1 MRYSSEHKT
10 TMRKHLLTVA
20 GAETKKKGFAAVG
33 VDGLMQAAGV
43 TSGAFYSH
51 FSSKNELF
59 KAVVEAEL
67 QDSIQMLIGNPHQDL
82 AAWLD
87 HESSRYLTMSHVRHP
102 EAGCVLPALGAE
114 ISRADDSVK
123 KMYEQQMLD
132 AKNTLA
138 SRLGDDTAA
147 WGFIA
152 QCVGSLLLARAMP
165 NEETQQAV
173 INASKQ
179 FLQRAITQGTGNEP
193 ASTAGNATPSPHRP
207 PPA

>member
-1 MRYSSEHKT
+1 MRYSPEHKAA
-10 TMRKHLLTVA
+10 MRKHLLAAA
-20 GAETKKKGFAAVG
+20 GAESKKKGFAAVG

-59 KAVVEAEL
+59 KAVIEAEL

-114 ISRADDSVK
+114 IARADDSVK
-123 KMYEQQMLD
+123 QLYEQQMLD
-132 AKNTLA
+132 AKNMLA
-138 SRLGDDTAA
+138 ARLGDDTAA

-152 QCVGSLLLARAMP
+152 QCVGSLLLARAMSS
-165 NEETQQAV
+165 EESQQAV
-173 INASKQ
+173 IHASKQ
-179 FLQRAITQGTGNEP
+179 FLQRAIANDPDNGLAPE
-193 ASTAGNATPSPHRP
+193 
-207 PPA
+207 

>member
-1 MRYSSEHKT
+1 MK
-10 TMRKHLLTVA
+10 KHLLAVA

-51 FSSKNELF
+51 FPSKNALF

-67 QDSIQMLIGNPHQDL
+67 QDSIQMLVGNPHQDL
-82 AAWLD
+82 TAWLD

-102 EAGCVLPALGAE
+102 ETGCVLPALGAE
-114 ISRADDSVK
+114 ISRADDGVK
-123 KMYEQQMLD
+123 HVYEQQMLD
-132 AKNTLA
+132 AKNMLA

-152 QCVGSLLLARAMP
+152 QCVGALLLARAMP
-165 NEETQQAV
+165 GEDTQQAI

-179 FLQRAITQGTGNEP
+179 FLQRAMTQDAE
-193 ASTAGNATPSPHRP
+193 AKPSGKQ
-207 PPA
+207 AVS